1 MVARRPAS
9 LFFRERSL
17 ASSKHLSNFLGFH
30 RVAAFSHGQQ
40 LCGWTV
46 ACSPQ
51 GTDRAQTTLARYVAA
66 TRFHASRRRPGVILC
81 IVSTSS
87 IPTPQQVGILVLDD
101 NAPGGSAVKQILDS
115 EGWRVRIVADT
126 QMLLAEL
133 KTGEWSLVIAD
144 VALTGVE
151 GPAFVTLHELASVSA
166 ADGGLVRVLYLI
178 PELASGQYVVHL
190 EAARLPYVLRPYH
203 LHDFLEKVS
212 DLLVEV
218 KAIEGPIRQVRHEF
232 GALRKKKKLASRS
245 NSMFASRDSFS
256 YTDEEL
262 AEYEKQ
268 EGEASK
274 SRRNKPRVNLG
285 DPNR

>member
-1 MVARRPAS
+1 M
-9 LFFRERSL
+9 
-17 ASSKHLSNFLGFH
+17 
-30 RVAAFSHGQQ
+30 
-40 LCGWTV
+40 
-46 ACSPQ
+46 
-51 GTDRAQTTLARYVAA
+51 
-66 TRFHASRRRPGVILC
+66 
-81 IVSTSS
+81 STSPT
-87 IPTPQQVGILVLDD
+87 PTPQQVGILVLDD
-101 NAPGGSAVKQILDS
+101 DAQGASAVKQILDS
-115 EGWRVRIVADT
+115 EGWRVRVVSDT

-133 KTGEWSLVIAD
+133 KTGEWSLVIAN
-144 VALTGVE
+144 VVLTGVD
-151 GPAFVTLHELASVSA
+151 GHAFVILRELASVPA
-166 ADGGLVRVLYLI
+166 ADGARIRVLYLI
-178 PELASGQYVVHL
+178 PEATSSQYLVHL

-232 GALRKKKKLASRS
+232 GALRKKKRLAAKS

-268 EGEASK
+268 EGELSK
-274 SRRNKPRVNLG
+274 SRRNKPRINLG

>member
-1 MVARRPAS
+1 MVPGRLPDLLHWRR
-9 LFFRERSL
+9 FFAPLRC
-17 ASSKHLSNFLGFH
+17 LSDVLGWH
-30 RVAAFSHGQQ
+30 RVAERRLRQIPCYWS
-40 LCGWTV
+40 V
-46 ACSPQ
+46 AVSPT
-51 GTDRAQTTLARYVAA
+51 GARAAKSSLARYVSGA
-66 TRFHASRRRPGVILC
+66 RFRFSQIAPSGILG
-81 IVSTSS
+81 IMSTS
-87 IPTPQQVGILVLDD
+87 PTPVPQQVGILVLDD
-101 NAPGGSAVKQILDS
+101 NAQGASAVKQILDS
-115 EGWRVRIVADT
+115 EGWRVRVVSDS

-133 KTGEWSLVIAD
+133 KTGEWSLVIAN

-151 GPAFVTLHELASVSA
+151 GHAFVILRELASVSP
-166 ADGGLVRVLYLI
+166 ADGARIRVLYLV
-178 PELASGQYVVHL
+178 PEQASSQYIVHL

-232 GALRKKKKLASRS
+232 GALRKKKKQAGR

-268 EGEASK
+268 EGELSK
-274 SRRNKPRVNLG
+274 SRRNKPRINLG